1 MERDQFTFYRSY
13 YEAIKKLTKK
23 DRESVLMAICAYAL
37 DEEET
42 KLDGVSAAVFT
53 LIRPTLDS
61 GRKKA
66 ENRTGKVKT
75 SGGQNSKTEKQTKN
89 KSRTNKEQTA
99 KEKEAEKE
107 REKEKEREVENDSSP
122 PLSPPEETDPL
133 EEFSGEL
140 REAVVDWIAYKGE
153 KRQPYKPMGRKS
165 LLTQIQTAAREYGD
179 AATAKIIRESM
190 AANYQGIVFDRLNK
204 CAVSNPRGR
213 GNELLDMIARGEFD
227 DGK

>member
-1 MERDQFTFYRSY
+1 MGRDQFTFYRSY

-99 KEKEAEKE
+99 KEKEGEKE
-107 REKEKEREVENDSSP
+107 REKEVEVENDSSP
-122 PLSPPEETDPL
+122 PLSPPGETDPF

-140 REAVVDWIAYKGE
+140 REALVDWIAYKGE
-153 KRQPYKPMGRKS
+153 KRQPYKPTGQKA
-165 LLTQIQTAAREYGD
+165 LLTKIHNAAKDYGD
-179 AATAKIIRESM
+179 AATAKIIRDSM
-190 AANYQGIVFDRLNK
+190 AANYQGIVFEWLKKGDGNAARPKN
-204 CAVSNPRGR
+204 SGDTGNP
-213 GNELLDMIARGEFD
+213 
-227 DGK
+227 GKWNISYD